1 MPEVQPSELE
11 EAVSALMIGADSS
24 SAALLDYVPPKV
36 SPCANTTAAE
46 GGPIPNCGNEAN
58 LSCGKCHLVRNEGEM
73 YGGDLDILFAA
84 SGDPRNLMATVNG
97 LPNTYEGTITCVL
110 NDKNVNVVAR
120 NIVMLLIAAQL
131 PPAEAAEIILHMWY
145 SARLTKGMLTAINNY
160 VKKLVA
166 DVIFKIKDKSDKV
179 LQSKKWTFGSAEV
192 TVRLTKSQWKTL
204 LAIIDAKHDLSKTE
218 EERRK
223 VVLAPHRLDYRE
235 RELHTLP
242 GFRRLCSTRLLFNE
256 SDSTWLQ
263 KDSAD
268 PREGW
273 PMQSI
278 LSTLHADRN
287 AKNDVNG
294 LLYFHIRSIIERFCN
309 RLQNPVSKVKLMLYC
324 VDAASLPGC
333 CSTETRASGFD
344 RIEVSNIADEAYLG
358 LFKTLGTFT
367 PLLKHHS
374 VNPQA
379 TLITLFLNA
388 CEIADRQMG
397 NRSDSK
403 VQSSQLK
410 QVMKYLPFSPRHMGT
425 TNSPEMMKIMA
436 ANDLV
441 RDYDRIFAFY
451 MDVVMFKA
459 SSKQTGVKMR
469 QRNAV
474 VEPWPMRLKK
484 KPGEEGADEEFQSL
498 LASSSSGAERYVEW
512 VREA

>member
-1 MPEVQPSELE
+1 M
-11 EAVSALMIGADSS
+11 
-24 SAALLDYVPPKV
+24 
-36 SPCANTTAAE
+36 
-46 GGPIPNCGNEAN
+46 
-58 LSCGKCHLVRNEGEM
+58 
-73 YGGDLDILFAA
+73 
-84 SGDPRNLMATVNG
+84 
-97 LPNTYEGTITCVL
+97 
-110 NDKNVNVVAR
+110 
-120 NIVMLLIAAQL
+120 
-131 PPAEAAEIILHMWY
+131 
-145 SARLTKGMLTAINNY
+145 
-160 VKKLVA
+160 
-166 DVIFKIKDKSDKV
+166 

-204 LAIIDAKHDLSKTE
+204 FAIIDAKHDLSKTE
-218 EERRK
+218 EERQK

-242 GFRRLCSTRLLFNE
+242 GFRRLCSTRFRETGVLAPLALVLEHFDSPNPWVIPTLQGRQMLTQQSRLLFNE
-256 SDSTWLQ
+256 RDSTWLQ

-278 LSTLHADRN
+278 LSALHADRN

-294 LLYFHIRSIIERFCN
+294 LLYFHIRSIIERFCH

-333 CSTETRASGFD
+333 FSTETRASGFD

-358 LFKTLGTFT
+358 LFRTLGTFA

-410 QVMKYLPFSPRHMGT
+410 QVMKYLPFKPPHMVA
-425 TNSPEMMKIMA
+425 TNSPEMMKVMA

-451 MDVVMFKA
+451 MDVVMFEA
-459 SSKQTGVKMR
+459 CSKQTGECNQASRFQLFVVV
-469 QRNAV
+469 QR
-474 VEPWPMRLKK
+474 
-484 KPGEEGADEEFQSL
+484 
-498 LASSSSGAERYVEW
+498 
-512 VREA
+512 